1 MSPDSKPPFVT
12 RFPEGVAAA
21 QEEAIRKKLMSE
33 RTTFAYAFKSLIF
46 QLFSAQLEP
55 GGRMAK
61 DQPGLG
67 LYGETSL

>member
-1 MSPDSKPPFVT
+1 
-12 RFPEGVAAA
+12 
-21 QEEAIRKKLMSE
+21 MSE